1 MTYFVSTF
9 KYTPFVGAVMARA
22 EALRIV
28 RVLALRP
35 HPGLAVI
42 DLQVNLKRLAEL
54 GERATSSLA
63 A

>member
-1 MTYFVSTF
+1 
-9 KYTPFVGAVMARA
+9 MARA

-42 DLQVNLKRLAEL
+42 DLLRVNLKRLAEL
-54 GERATSSLA
+54 GERGTSSLA